1 MSQKRSSRWLRPSW
15 IIGYLVTIILV
26 ALLGALAHAYWP
38 IELGTVREW
47 LYSFSTSAGL
57 GGVAA
62 LGAASIAYRGVT
74 RSAQTAQDTA
84 LATAE
89 VQRATAEAA
98 QWWEN
103 ARWASDRLLSVSTE
117 DEDLGGEDATVAI
130 LSDRD
135 ALAAIAALQHLGE
148 NAPND
153 TTAAFI
159 QEVLGT
165 ALGLDT
171 AEDDQADL
179 TNSKEGQ
186 S

>member
-1 MSQKRSSRWLRPSW
+1 MSHKRSSRWLRPLW
-15 IIGYLVTIILV
+15 IIGYLITLLFA
-26 ALLGALAHAYWP
+26 ALLGALAHACWP
-38 IELGTVREW
+38 IELGAVREW
-47 LYSFSTSAGL
+47 LYSFSMSAGL

-74 RSAQTAQDTA
+74 RSAQTARDTA

-117 DEDLGGEDATVAI
+117 DEDLEGEDATVAI

-148 NAPND
+148 NAPSD

-179 TNSKEGQ
+179 TNSEEGQ

>member
-1 MSQKRSSRWLRPSW
+1 M
-15 IIGYLVTIILV
+15 
-26 ALLGALAHAYWP
+26 GALAHAYWP

-74 RSAQTAQDTA
+74 RSAQTARDTA

-89 VQRATAEAA
+89 VQRATAEVA

-117 DEDLGGEDATVAI
+117 DEELEGEEATVAI

-135 ALAAIAALQHLGE
+135 ALAAIATLRHLGE
-148 NAPND
+148 NAPSD
-153 TTAAFI
+153 RTAAFI

-171 AEDDQADL
+171 TEDDQADL
-179 TNSKEGQ
+179 TNSEKGQ